1 MNILDMELIHPKKKV
16 NRQIYSTP
24 GFYVY
29 IYIDTVYTWNENP
42 DNERVKKYP
51 FIKNKDNHNL
61 QLVQE

>member
-1 MNILDMELIHPKKKV
+1 M
-16 NRQIYSTP
+16 
-24 GFYVY
+24 
-29 IYIDTVYTWNENP
+29 YIDTVYTWNENPDKP